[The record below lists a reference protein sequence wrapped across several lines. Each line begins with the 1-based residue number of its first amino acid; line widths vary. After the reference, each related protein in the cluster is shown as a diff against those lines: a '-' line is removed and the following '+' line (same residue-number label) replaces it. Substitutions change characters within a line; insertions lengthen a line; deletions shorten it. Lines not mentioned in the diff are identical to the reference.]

1 MKHSTDMSDSQGKP
15 SRPLEQGKVLGQAQ
29 RVQQQHSAARFSAR
43 WAVERRRL
51 AGWIPAGHK
60 PRS

>member
-1 MKHSTDMSDSQGKP
+1 MSDSQGKP
-15 SRPLEQGKVLGQAQ
+15 SRPPEQGKVLGQAQ

-51 AGWIPAGHK
+51 AGWIPAGHE